1 MAPNQSKKRKMK
13 KILIVALVVCSAL
26 VCGALVINSQSEK
39 DQSLV
44 SIIMQGLSSY
54 HFQPQTIDD
63 DFSKRVFA
71 EHIDHLD
78 HYKRFLL
85 QSDVDKLKK
94 YETSIDDEINTA
106 RFDYFEAATKII
118 DKRVGEAEAYYKKIL
133 VKPFDLNVHESLEVD
148 PDKLTYAKNEKA
160 LMERWRLN
168 LKYSVIDKLYTL
180 EQDQEK
186 KKERKDSV
194 FVLRSVVELEAEAR
208 EKVLKN
214 HDMWFKRLRQLDK
227 DDRLAGY
234 LNTVTSMFDP
244 HTNFYPPKDKDNFDI
259 ALSGRLEGIGATLQE
274 KDGYIKVSQIVPGSA
289 SWKQGELEAG
299 DIILKV
305 GQGELDAV
313 DIVDMP
319 LDDAVLLI
327 RGPKGT
333 EVRLTVEKID
343 GSTSVIPIIRDIVI
357 LEETYAKSLLLES
370 KKDSEKI
377 GYIKLPKFYAD
388 FNGKGGRSC
397 ADDVEKEVAKLKAAG
412 AKGLVIDLRNNGGG
426 SLHDVVQMA
435 GLFIET
441 GPIVQIKGRSGAPY
455 IMSDLDPR
463 VQFDGPMVILV
474 NSLSASAS
482 EILAAAMQ
490 DYGRA
495 VIIGSASTYGKGTV
509 QRFIELDAFLPE
521 SMKNL
526 SPLGSMKLT
535 IQKFYRVDGGATQL
549 KGVIPDIVL
558 PDNYMYIEIG
568 EEELDHAMA
577 WSEIEPVNYKKTK
590 AINNMAE
597 LVLNSRERVNKDSI
611 FSIINEKAKYFKESR
626 DETVY
631 NLNYEAFKAKREKD
645 KDKNKKYNDIMK
657 PIEGF
662 IISNLSADTVGF
674 GADTSKVAR
683 NSEFLKTVKKDSYLY
698 EAVNVIGEIR

>member
-1 MAPNQSKKRKMK
+1 MK
-13 KILIVALVVCSAL
+13 KIVIVALVVCSAL
-26 VCGALVINSQSEK
+26 VCGALVITSKSEK

-44 SIIMQGLSSY
+44 AIIMQGLASY

-63 DFSKRVFA
+63 DFSKKVFS

-78 HYKRFLL
+78 HFKRFLL
-85 QSDVDKLKK
+85 ESDVNELKK
-94 YETSIDDEINTA
+94 YETSIDDEINNT
-106 RFDYFEAATKII
+106 RFEFFEAATKVI
-118 DKRVGEAEAYYKKIL
+118 DKRVDEAEAYYKKIL
-133 VKPFDLNVHESLEVD
+133 AKPFDLNVDETVEVD
-148 PDKLTYAKNEKA
+148 ADKLAYAKSKKD
-160 LMERWRLN
+160 LIERWRLN
-168 LKYSVIDKLYTL
+168 LKYSVIDKLYAL

-186 KKERKDSV
+186 KKERNDTD
-194 FVLRSVVELEAEAR
+194 FVEKSFAELEAEAR
-208 EKVLKN
+208 EKVLKS

-305 GQGELDAV
+305 GQGDLEAV

-343 GSTSVIPIIRDIVI
+343 GTSTVIPIIRDIVL

-370 KKDSEKI
+370 KKEGEKI

-388 FNGKGGRSC
+388 FSGAGGRSC
-397 ADDVEKEVAKLKAAG
+397 ADDVKKEVAKLKAEG
-412 AKGLVIDLRNNGGG
+412 AEGLVIDLRNNGGG

-435 GLFIET
+435 GLFIEL
-441 GPIVQIKGRSGAPY
+441 GPIVQIKGREGAPH
-455 IMSDLDPR
+455 ILSDLDPQ

-474 NSLSASAS
+474 NSMSASAS

-495 VIIGSASTYGKGTV
+495 VVVGSASTYGKGTV
-509 QRFIELDAFLPE
+509 QRFIELDAFLPDT
-521 SMKNL
+521 MKTL
-526 SPLGSMKLT
+526 LGPLGSMKLT

-568 EEELDHAMA
+568 ERELDHAMA
-577 WSEIEPVNYKKTK
+577 WSEIEPVKYKKTK
-590 AINNMAE
+590 AIKNLPE
-597 LVLNSRERVNKDSI
+597 LVQKSRQRVEKDSI
-611 FSIINEKAKYFKESR
+611 FSSINEKAKYFKASR

-631 NLNYEAFKAKREKD
+631 NLVYKTFKAEREKE
-645 KDKNKKYNDIMK
+645 KKQNKKYNDIMK
-657 PIEGF
+657 PIEDLL
-662 IISNLSADTVGF
+662 ISNVSIDTIGF

-683 NSEFLKTVKKDSYLY
+683 NDEFLKTVKKDSYIY
-698 EAVNVIGEIR
+698 EAVNVIADMD